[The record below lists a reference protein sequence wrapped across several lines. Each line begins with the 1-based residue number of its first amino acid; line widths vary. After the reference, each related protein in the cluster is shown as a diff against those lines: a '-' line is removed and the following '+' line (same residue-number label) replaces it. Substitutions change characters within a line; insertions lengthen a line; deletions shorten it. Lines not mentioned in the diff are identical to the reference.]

1 MSDSARPDAKPLVAE
16 AEFRRR
22 LIALLTGGVG
32 PGLPR
37 KRRDR
42 HILLRSMILCFD
54 PAGRYS
60 EREVGA
66 VLRDWLTLAGP
77 RVELDHVSLRRSLVD
92 EGYLV
97 RDTAGAAYEI
107 RRDGRAGISFAAGVD
122 ELDVAAIL
130 RAAQPGEGT

>member
-1 MSDSARPDAKPLVAE
+1 MTDPARQGAEPPAYEAVGE

-54 PAGRYS
+54 PAGSCS
-60 EREVGA
+60 EREVG
-66 VLRDWLTLAGP
+66 GC
-77 RVELDHVSLRRSLVD
+77 S
-92 EGYLV
+92 
-97 RDTAGAAYEI
+97 
-107 RRDGRAGISFAAGVD
+107 RAGSRSPARVSSS
-122 ELDVAAIL
+122 
-130 RAAQPGEGT
+130 TT